1 MSYILATYSEAIGT
15 TTEAVSKTAIL
26 DVLSLLPDNTSK
38 EITPRDV
45 RDAILSTWETSA
57 IRYTNNGTD
66 VYIGVDRDDVK
77 DIKLLLGKK
86 EISGSTILSTTLTG
100 SDTDIFLYN
109 FKSDSAVTQDLKIS
123 LLAGSSASFFSLA
136 PYFKSSYVPSFGGYL
151 SLDIVNPSNYGTINI
166 QSGGSASLTLNNL
179 KFPSPN
185 YISNITGNP
194 SSASASISSDL
205 FLVVRSGNSSLE
217 LATYQSGGGVLGT
230 PNTQTDIFGSPVLL
244 NGVPL
249 EYTNLIPTVATFG
262 GIALGSTFSNVS
274 LSTMITAM
282 LYPDYPPIAT
292 IAITNTS
299 NGPLSYNNTLER
311 RHGVAGITITYTY
324 TLTKLTNNI
333 TSTSFLLF
341 RNSAS
346 VPGTSFPNTSLPGS
360 GLVTQTYPGNTVNIP
375 GSSFIAAVT
384 GKSVFTF
391 SVSPNDGIL
400 PPTTT
405 STSFEVVY
413 PYFYGFS
420 TSSSDNPF
428 TTQTDA
434 MDQTTKR
441 IDIRGSQ
448 SLALSGSGYLHFI
461 YPSSYGTLSN
471 ILDGNDY
478 VEYTHGSFGTWTY
491 SIQALNS
498 PTDPT
503 EYWSSA
509 PFYVY
514 RKTLVTTIPPSQ
526 IYKFNF

>member
-57 IRYTNNGTD
+57 IRYTSNGTNA
-66 VYIGVDRDDVK
+66 YIGVDRDDVK

-109 FKSDSAVTQDLKIS
+109 FKADSAGTQDLKIS

-136 PYFKSSYVPSFGGYL
+136 PYFKSSYVSSFGGYL
-151 SLDIVNPSNYGTINI
+151 SLDIVNPANYGTINI

-194 SSASASISSDL
+194 SSASASISTDL
-205 FLVVRSGNSSLE
+205 FLVVRSGNSLE
-217 LATYQSGGGVLGT
+217 LATYQSGGGILGT
-230 PNTQTDIFGSPVLL
+230 PNTQTEIFGSPVLL
-244 NGVPL
+244 NGFDL
-249 EYTNLIPTVATFG
+249 EYTNPSPTVATFG
-262 GIALGSTFSNVS
+262 GIGLGTTFSKVP

-282 LYPDYPPIAT
+282 LYPNYPPSAT
-292 IAITNTS
+292 ITITS
-299 NGPLSYNNTLER
+299 PLSYNNTLER
-311 RHGVAGITITYTY
+311 IHINPGITITYTY

-333 TSTSFLLF
+333 TSTNFLLV
-341 RNSAS
+341 RNSAA
-346 VPGTSFPNTSLPGS
+346 VPGTFPTTTLSGS
-360 GLVTQTYPGNTVNIP
+360 GLVTQTYPGNTFNISGP
-375 GSSFIAAVT
+375 SFIQAEL

-391 SVSPNDGIL
+391 SVSPSDGTYSSIA
-400 PPTTT
+400 

-420 TSSSDNPF
+420 PIPTNNTSTLNN
-428 TTQTDA
+428 TVLHQL
-434 MDQTTKR
+434 TKR
-441 IDIRGSQ
+441 IDIMGSQ
-448 SLALSGSGYLHFI
+448 SLALSGSGYLYFI

-471 ILDGNDY
+471 ILDGNDF

-491 SIQALNS
+491 SSTPNVLNS
-498 PTDPT
+498 PSG
-503 EYWSSA
+503 YWNMR
-509 PFYVY
+509 PYYVY
-514 RKTLVTTIPPSQ
+514 RKTLETTIPPSQ

>member
-57 IRYTNNGTD
+57 IRYTSNGTD
-66 VYIGVDRDDVK
+66 AYIGVDRDDVK

-166 QSGGSASLTLNNL
+166 QSGGSASITINNL
-179 KFPSPN
+179 DWPSPS
-185 YISNITGNP
+185 YINNVTSNP
-194 SSASASISSDL
+194 SSASSSISTDL
-205 FLVVRSGNSSLE
+205 FLVVRSGNSLE
-217 LATYQSGGGVLGT
+217 LATYQSGGGILGSPGSPT
-230 PNTQTDIFGSPVLL
+230 SIYGSPVQL
-244 NGVPL
+244 NGFDL
-249 EYTNLIPTVATFG
+249 EYTNPSPTVATFG
-262 GIALGSTFSNVS
+262 GIGLGTTFSNVP

-282 LYPDYPPIAT
+282 LYPNYPPSAT
-292 IAITNTS
+292 ITITT
-299 NGPLSYNNTLER
+299 PLSYNNTLER
-311 RHGVAGITITYTY
+311 VHVNPGITITYTY
-324 TLTKLTNNI
+324 TLTKLANNI
-333 TSTSFLLF
+333 TSTNFLLF
-341 RNSAS
+341 RNSAA
-346 VPGTSFPNTSLPGS
+346 VPGTSFPNTTLSGS
-360 GLVTQTYPGNTVNIP
+360 GLVTHTYPPSTVNIP
-375 GSSFIAAVT
+375 GPSFIAADT

-391 SVSPNDGIL
+391 SVSPSDGTYSSIA
-400 PPTTT
+400 

-420 TSSSDNPF
+420 PIPTSNTLTLNNTVLPSL
-428 TTQTDA
+428 
-434 MDQTTKR
+434 TKR
-441 IDIRGSQ
+441 IDIMGSQ
-448 SLALSGSGYLHFI
+448 SLALSGSGYLYFI

-471 ILDGNDY
+471 ILDGNDF

-491 SIQALNS
+491 SSTPNVLNS
-498 PTDPT
+498 PSGLWANRS
-503 EYWSSA
+503 Y
-509 PFYVY
+509 YVY
-514 RKTLVTTIPPSQ
+514 RKTLETTIPPSQ

>member
-66 VYIGVDRDDVK
+66 AYIGVDRDDVK

-109 FKSDSAVTQDLKIS
+109 FKSDSAGTQDLKIS

-136 PYFKSSYVPSFGGYL
+136 PYFKSSYVSSFGGYL
-151 SLDIVNPSNYGTINI
+151 SLDIVNPANYGTINI

-185 YISNITGNP
+185 YISNVTGDH
-194 SSASASISSDL
+194 SMASASTVDDL
-205 FLVVRSGNSSLE
+205 FLVVRSGNSLE
-217 LATYQSGGGVLGT
+217 LATYQSGGGILGT
-230 PNTQTDIFGSPVLL
+230 PNTLTEIFGSPVEL

-262 GIALGSTFSNVS
+262 GISLGSTFSNVP
-274 LSTMITAM
+274 LSTMITSM

-292 IAITNTS
+292 LAITNTS
-299 NGPLSYNNTLER
+299 NGPLSYNNSLER
-311 RHGVAGITITYTY
+311 RHGVAGITINYTY
-324 TLTKLTNNI
+324 TLTKLTNDI
-333 TSTSFLLF
+333 TSTSFLLI
-341 RNSAS
+341 RNSTS
-346 VPGTSFPNTSLPGS
+346 VGTFPNTTLSGS
-360 GLVTQTYPGNTVNIP
+360 GLVTQTYTDTVNIP
-375 GSSFIAAVT
+375 GSVISAVI

-420 TSSSDNPF
+420 STSSNNQA
-428 TTQTDA
+428 TTQLYA
-434 MDQTTKR
+434 MAETTKR

-471 ILDGNDY
+471 ILDGNDF
-478 VEYTHGSFGTWTY
+478 VEYTHGSFGTWIY
-491 SIQALNS
+491 STQSLNS
-498 PTDPT
+498 PTDPAS
-503 EYWSSA
+503 YWSSA
-509 PFYVY
+509 SFYVY
-514 RKTLVTTIPPSQ
+514 RKKLETTIPPSQ

>member
-57 IRYTNNGTD
+57 IRYTSNGTD
-66 VYIGVDRDDVK
+66 AYIGVDRDDVK

-166 QSGGSASLTLNNL
+166 QSGGSASITLNNL

-194 SSASASISSDL
+194 SSASASISTDL
-205 FLVVRSGNSSLE
+205 FLVVRSNNNLE
-217 LATYQSGGGVLGT
+217 LATYQSGGGILGT

-262 GIALGSTFSNVS
+262 GISLGSTFSNVP
-274 LSTMITAM
+274 LSTMITSM

-292 IAITNTS
+292 IAITTTS
-299 NGPLSYNNTLER
+299 NGPLSYNNSLER

-324 TLTKLTNNI
+324 TLTKLTNDI
-333 TSTSFLLF
+333 TSTSFLLI
-341 RNSAS
+341 RNSTS
-346 VPGTSFPNTSLPGS
+346 VGSFPNTTLSGS

-375 GSSFIAAVT
+375 GSVIAAVL

-400 PPTTT
+400 PPTTN

-420 TSSSDNPF
+420 STSSNNQA
-428 TTQTDA
+428 TTQLYA
-434 MDQTTKR
+434 MAETTKR

-471 ILDGNDY
+471 ILDGNDF
-478 VEYTHGSFGTWTY
+478 VEYTHGSLGTWIY
-491 SIQALNS
+491 STQSLNS
-498 PTDPT
+498 PTDPAS
-503 EYWSSA
+503 YWSSGS
-509 PFYVY
+509 FYVY
-514 RKTLVTTIPPSQ
+514 RKTLETTIPPSQ